1 MNEVEEILLR
11 RIMAPGDTA
20 PIDVYKRASFGR
32 EEWFQA
38 MVNKA
43 WLPAWP
49 VLRNAGTKR
58 QCLFPCYV
66 LPIEDDLDYIMETLK
81 RCAVVFRSGGSVGMN
96 FSVLRPRGAPLS
108 TGGEAAGPV
117 AFMHMFNAVAQ
128 VISQSGVRRGGYM
141 IVMDQD
147 HEDIEEFISCKDQ
160 EGVLSNMNISVRLLD
175 LDDEEFIGKLAEHT
189 WKLGEPGVLYG
200 EHMKYNCVNL
210 CIAAGMRVLTKRG
223 WVPIELVQVGDE
235 VVGHDGKWHKVIA
248 HWYSGE
254 RECIEL
260 KPHNRPPIVVTADH
274 PIVQWHWRCDQ
285 RVMTEEVA
293 GTVDYVYYQTA
304 PRPEID
310 FEDLEFKQG
319 YIDGL
324 IYGDGSVY
332 LTKTGGERGK
342 KVGCVFFSSKDRE
355 LVKIVAQYW
364 NVSVQ
369 TDPRG
374 YYRCTTTKH
383 DIYTYY
389 SDTTKLNLTHRTPEY
404 IAGFIT
410 GITDAEGNIDR
421 NMVIVSNTDYSLIS
435 QLFYASF
442 LIGLTPTTMGVSRPN
457 KYRNRTEYR
466 IGWHASEFYLPT
478 KRVIPPRTTNYRPSK
493 VPVTKRRVGV
503 RKVYDITV
511 EEAHTFVVEGVV
523 VGNCAEVEL
532 PPWGVCNLGSVNL
545 AQLVTGGELDWERLE
560 HVTLQIGEYLDYLI
574 DVNEYPFE
582 EMEAEEKKTRRIGV
596 GVMGWHECLCK
607 LNLSYLEPVALDV
620 ASQVAQTM
628 MKVLVDAFPK
638 AAQHMSIAPT
648 GTISL
653 LCNTTPSIEPIH
665 APSYTVY
672 SPQGNIEVAYPITD
686 VTADQVPWRTH
697 IDMQAA
703 WQAHI
708 DGAISKTILL
718 PHDST
723 PSIITQAI
731 HYGYQHKLKGLT
743 LYRIGSRELEA
754 QFTTPTVLT
763 GKTLRTSTG
772 TGKLF
777 TTLNFQGSRPYETF
791 ITIGRAGSL
800 TQSFT
805 EAIGR
810 LISLCLQHHVPLTVI
825 IDQLRGIRSPAPT
838 HDKILGTITS
848 VPDAIAKALEYLS
861 EEHVED
867 KGVVA
872 GECPVCHA
880 PTVMMEGC
888 ERCLQCGWSR
898 CDG

>member
-1 MNEVEEILLR
+1 MNQIEETLLR
-11 RIMAPGDTA
+11 RIMAPQDRA

-32 EEWFQA
+32 EEWLQA
-38 MVNKA
+38 LLQKQWM
-43 WLPAWP
+43 PAWP
-49 VLRNAGTKR
+49 VLRNAGTKH

-96 FSVLRPRGAPLS
+96 FSVLRPRGTPLS

-117 AFMHMFNAVAQ
+117 AFMGMFDAVAG

-175 LDDEEFIGKLAEHT
+175 PRDEEFVKQLAEHT
-189 WKLGEPGVLYG
+189 WKFGEPGVLYA
-200 EHMKYNCVNL
+200 EHLAPYECVNL
-210 CIAAGMRVLTKRG
+210 CGE
-223 WVPIELVQVGDE
+223 VP
-235 VVGHDGKWHKVIA
+235 
-248 HWYSGE
+248 
-254 RECIEL
+254 
-260 KPHNRPPIVVTADH
+260 
-274 PIVQWHWRCDQ
+274 
-285 RVMTEEVA
+285 
-293 GTVDYVYYQTA
+293 
-304 PRPEID
+304 
-310 FEDLEFKQG
+310 
-319 YIDGL
+319 
-324 IYGDGSVY
+324 
-332 LTKTGGERGK
+332 
-342 KVGCVFFSSKDRE
+342 
-355 LVKIVAQYW
+355 
-364 NVSVQ
+364 
-369 TDPRG
+369 
-374 YYRCTTTKH
+374 
-383 DIYTYY
+383 
-389 SDTTKLNLTHRTPEY
+389 
-404 IAGFIT
+404 
-410 GITDAEGNIDR
+410 
-421 NMVIVSNTDYSLIS
+421 
-435 QLFYASF
+435 
-442 LIGLTPTTMGVSRPN
+442 
-457 KYRNRTEYR
+457 
-466 IGWHASEFYLPT
+466 
-478 KRVIPPRTTNYRPSK
+478 
-493 VPVTKRRVGV
+493 
-503 RKVYDITV
+503 
-511 EEAHTFVVEGVV
+511 
-523 VGNCAEVEL
+523 L

-545 AQLVTGGELDWERLE
+545 AQLVTDGELDWERLE
-560 HVTLQIGEYLDYLI
+560 QVTLQLGEYLDYLI

-582 EMEAEEKKTRRIGV
+582 EMEENEKKTRRIGV
-596 GVMGWHECLCK
+596 GVMGWHECLCE
-607 LNLSYLEPVALDV
+607 LGLSYLEPVALDV
-620 ASQVAQTM
+620 ASEVAQTM
-628 MKVLVDAFPK
+628 MKVLVDAFPN

-672 SPQGNIEVAYPITD
+672 SPQGNITVKYPITD
-686 VTADQVPWRTH
+686 ATADQVPWRTH

-703 WQAHI
+703 FQRHI
-708 DGAISKTILL
+708 DGAISKTVLL

-723 PSIITQAI
+723 PDTVAQAI
-731 HYGYQHKLKGLT
+731 RYGYQQKLKGLT

-763 GKTLRTSTG
+763 GKTLRTTTG

-777 TTLNFQGSRPYETF
+777 ITLNFQGTRPYETF

-810 LISLCLQHHVPLTVI
+810 LISLCLQHHVPLTAI

-838 HDKILGTITS
+838 HDKTLGAIAS

-888 ERCLQCGWSR
+888 ERCMQCGWSR
-898 CDG
+898 CEG